1 MSLATRAS
9 PDSSQSPS
17 YTRPPCRLLLFAS
30 SFSSSAFSC
39 QPQPIK
45 RCCMPRTVTVTL
57 TDLKTV
63 SAGDDGKNNDFC
75 LARED
80 LRGRTRDYYAC
91 VFAVFVCVGGWSVCG
106 CVCVCGCGM
115 LICFVSAL
123 GSHEMGRHKLPI
135 VFIINVVAAAIV
147 VVVAVVS
154 FVVVVAD
161 DIVVSFSC

>member
-1 MSLATRAS
+1 
-9 PDSSQSPS
+9 
-17 YTRPPCRLLLFAS
+17 
-30 SFSSSAFSC
+30 
-39 QPQPIK
+39 
-45 RCCMPRTVTVTL
+45 MPRTVTVTL

-106 CVCVCGCGM
+106 CVCVCGSGM
-115 LICFVSAL
+115 LICFVIAL

-135 VFIINVVAAAIV
+135 IIYYFLREIGVFHKYIKRVQVM
-147 VVVAVVS
+147 
-154 FVVVVAD
+154 FV
-161 DIVVSFSC
+161 